1 MSVYSSDHTILWF
14 RVQISSTPSTL
25 FPIKVKFCTLFAIA
39 SRKGTNGS
47 PGLAVM
53 GQDSCSKVMGSN
65 PGAVYWMNIFSQI
78 FVGKLY
84 VCLKIRNKRKEADV
98 GPFLKK
104 NIEKVHF

>member
-53 GQDSCSKVMGSN
+53 GQDSCSK
-65 PGAVYWMNIFSQI
+65 
-78 FVGKLY
+78 
-84 VCLKIRNKRKEADV
+84 
-98 GPFLKK
+98 FL
-104 NIEKVHF
+104 ILAPYTG